1 MLRLGECVD
10 GGQVGSKVDREDEDV
25 KDEERRPLVG
35 GDVQF
40 TSGERCSASKFGLGT
55 VYCSHGGVSEEDF

>member
-25 KDEERRPLVG
+25 KDEERGALVG

-40 TSGERCSASKFGLGT
+40 TSGERCSASEFGLGT
-55 VYCSHGGVSEEDF
+55 VYCGHGGVSEEDF